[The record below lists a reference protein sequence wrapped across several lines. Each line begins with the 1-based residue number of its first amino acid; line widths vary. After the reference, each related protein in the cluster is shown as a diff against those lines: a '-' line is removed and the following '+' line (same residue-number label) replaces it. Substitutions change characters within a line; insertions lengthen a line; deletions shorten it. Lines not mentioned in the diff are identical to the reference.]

1 MPPKKTQNK
10 QNTQVKVEDEIKVED
25 QIEDFK
31 SPLVKRESS
40 NY

>member
-10 QNTQVKVEDEIKVED
+10 QNTEVKVEVEIKAED

-31 SPLVKRESS
+31 SPVIKRESS
-40 NY
+40 H